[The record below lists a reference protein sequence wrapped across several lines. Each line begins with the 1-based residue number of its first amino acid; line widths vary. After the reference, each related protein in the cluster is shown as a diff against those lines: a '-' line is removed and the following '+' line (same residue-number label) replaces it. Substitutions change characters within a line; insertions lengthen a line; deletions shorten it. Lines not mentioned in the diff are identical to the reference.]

1 MLNQNG
7 SLIKILINSSYI
19 TLGKANNKDTNA
31 LIYKITVSD
40 YWISQILIWMN
51 FLVWG
56 MSQTQS

>member
-7 SLIKILINSSYI
+7 SLIKILINSSHI

-40 YWISQILIWMN
+40 YWISQILI
-51 FLVWG
+51 
-56 MSQTQS
+56 